1 MSLLEQVHLDVIKAM
16 KARDASR
23 LSALR
28 LLKAA
33 LETAATQ
40 GGRSGPL
47 DEEEEIALVRRLVK
61 QRREA
66 AEAFRRGGAVERAEA
81 EEAEALLLGGYLPP
95 ELSQE
100 EIEAAIADVV
110 REVGASGPRDLGR
123 VMGPVMVRFKGK
135 ADGNWV
141 RRLVQESL
149 ANL

>member
-1 MSLLEQVHLDVIKAM
+1 MSLLEEVHQDVVRAM
-16 KARDASR
+16 KARDGVR

-33 LETAATQ
+33 LETAGAQ

-47 DEEEEIALVRRLVK
+47 DEEEERALVRRLVK
-61 QRREA
+61 QRGEA
-66 AEAFRRGGAVERAEA
+66 AEAFRRGGAIERAEA
-81 EEAEALLLGGYLPP
+81 EEAEAVLLRHYLPP

-100 EIEAAIADVV
+100 ELEAAIADVV

-123 VMGPVMVRFKGK
+123 VMGPVMARFKGN
-135 ADGNWV
+135 ADGNLV

-149 ANL
+149 ETL